1 MLIFDQLHRADR
13 PLRLVSWL
21 IAFGLAVLLGGL
33 WWVQVVRS
41 RQFTED
47 QFNQSYR
54 TVRVPAPR
62 GKIMDRNGEV
72 LAENRPVYSVS
83 LYLGDRSWRQSV
95 VAHYKA
101 AKDAARRAKA
111 VRRQPNA
118 MEKILSWF
126 GYEPSLV
133 KLGRLETEVE
143 NALGRAARYIVTS
156 NIVAQ
161 LGDILGQRLTLD
173 APNFHRHYQNSL
185 VLPLPIFQNLNAA
198 QIARLQERGLRMP
211 GVDMEIQPVRVYPR
225 GTLAAHVVGYMRASI
240 ESSEGEL
247 AYFDYRLPDYRGFS
261 GLEYSLDSVLRGK
274 AGGKSVQVN
283 NLGYRQNETS
293 ISAVEAGHDLTLTID
308 AEIQRVAEYELARA
322 PHVWPVTIRGAAV
335 VLNVRTGEIIALAS
349 APTFNPNN
357 WIPGISR
364 EDFRAYHDTNTT
376 PMLNRAIFGGYA
388 PGSTFK
394 TVVALAGLEAGTLR
408 PQELITVAPN
418 PRDPAHGIIYV
429 GQQAI
434 KDTAVPGQYDFKRA
448 YKRSSNAYFITN
460 GLMVGRDA
468 VIRMAERMHFGQR
481 TGLPLAQ
488 DSRATLP
495 TRDWLQQRGLP
506 WRDGD
511 TANLSIGQGYVTVT
525 PLQMAVAMAA
535 VANGGRVLWP
545 QLILATNAQDEVVD
559 LSSRSGVRPQLREQL
574 PVSARTLE
582 IVQSAMLADTEDAD
596 GSGRSAKVDGFR
608 VCAKTGTAQIEDRTG
623 RNIDVMT
630 WLASYAPYEDPRYA
644 VVVMVQSGKSGGD
657 TCGPVAKGIY
667 EALKKRERKLNV
679 VQNSGAAVPAAARPQ
694 AVPAGG
700 SSAETAQ
707 GLVAAGTAA
716 PLQNLLPH

>member
-1 MLIFDQLHRADR
+1 MLVFDQLNKADR
-13 PLRLVSWL
+13 HLRLVSWL
-21 IAFGLAVLLGGL
+21 IAGGLAVLLGGL

-41 RQFTED
+41 RQFAED

-62 GKIMDRNGEV
+62 GKIMDRHGVV

-95 VAHYKA
+95 LAHYKA
-101 AKDAARRAKA
+101 GKDAARRVGAKQ
-111 VRRQPNA
+111 RPPSA
-118 MEKILSWF
+118 MEKVLSWF
-126 GYEPSLV
+126 GDEPSLV
-133 KLGRLETEVE
+133 QLRRLSRDEET
-143 NALGRAARYIVTS
+143 ALGRAARYTVTS

-173 APNFHRHYQNSL
+173 VTNFHRHYHNSL
-185 VLPLPIFQNLNAA
+185 VLPLPVFQNLNAA

-211 GVDMEIQPVRVYPR
+211 GVDMEIQPTRVYPR
-225 GTLAAHVVGYMRASI
+225 GTLAAHVVGYMRASV

-261 GLEYSLDSVLRGK
+261 GLEYSLDPVLCGK
-274 AGGKSVQVN
+274 AGGKSVQIN

-293 ISAVEAGHDLTLTID
+293 ISAIEAGRDLTLTID
-308 AEIQRVAEYELARA
+308 AEIQRVVEHELARA
-322 PHVWPVTIRGAAV
+322 VLPNGGTVRGAAV
-335 VLNVRTGEIIALAS
+335 VLDVRTGEIIALAS

-394 TVVALAGLEAGTLR
+394 TIVALAGLEAGTLTTQQLVR
-408 PQELITVAPN
+408 VAPN

-429 GQQAI
+429 GQQPI
-434 KDTAVPGQYDFKRA
+434 KDTAAPGDYDFKRA
-448 YKRSSNAYFITN
+448 FKRSSNAYFIEH
-460 GLMVGRDA
+460 GLILGRDA
-468 VIRMAERMHFGQR
+468 ILRMAGLLHFGER

-559 LSSRSGVRPQLREQL
+559 LSARSGVRPHLREQL

-596 GSGRSAKVDGFR
+596 GTGRAAKVEGFR

-623 RNIDVMT
+623 RNIDVMN
-630 WLASYAPYEDPRYA
+630 WLASYAPYEAPRYA
-644 VVVMVQSGKSGGD
+644 VVVMVQSGKSGGE

-667 EALKKRERKLNV
+667 EALKKREKKLLV
-679 VQNSGAAVPAAARPQ
+679 AQGSGAAVPAVASPL

-700 SSAETAQ
+700 SSAETAK
-707 GLVAAGTAA
+707 GLVAAVPAA
-716 PLQNLLPH
+716 PLKDLLTH

>member
-308 AEIQRVAEYELARA
+308 AEIQRVVEYELARA

-667 EALKKRERKLNV
+667 EALKKRDRNAGR
-679 VQNSGAAVPAAARPQ
+679 GAAVARNF
-694 AVPAGG
+694 G
-700 SSAETAQ
+700 S
-707 GLVAAGTAA
+707 
-716 PLQNLLPH
+716 N